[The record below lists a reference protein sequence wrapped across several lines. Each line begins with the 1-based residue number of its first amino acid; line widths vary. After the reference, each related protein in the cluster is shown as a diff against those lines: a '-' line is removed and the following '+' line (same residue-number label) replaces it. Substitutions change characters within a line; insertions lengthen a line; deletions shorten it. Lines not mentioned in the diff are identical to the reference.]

1 MFAGYFPSSVPSKII
16 PQTTSYNCQRLYLLQ
31 QTCYKCRRTFASQKQ
46 LRIHATSCA
55 WCVSCS
61 RWADE
66 LHVLT
71 CKYGEEQFASTKRPT
86 LARLLCNH
94 CGKFT
99 HRNYMQKHLSRKH
112 SVQPESWRRCEHPEV
127 LSEVSNDRITN
138 ISLNLEP
145 FLGIPLE
152 RKRYDWTLK
161 T

>member
-1 MFAGYFPSSVPSKII
+1 MFAEELVISSSVRPKII
-16 PQTTSYNCQRLYLLQ
+16 PLTTFCNCHLYLLQ
-31 QTCYKCRRTFASQKQ
+31 QTCNKCRRTFASQKQ
-46 LRIHATSCA
+46 LRIHASSCT

-66 LHVLT
+66 PHVLT
-71 CKYGEEQFASTKRPT
+71 CKYGEELFASTKRPT

-138 ISLNLEP
+138 ISYN
-145 FLGIPLE
+145 F
-152 RKRYDWTLK
+152 
-161 T
+161 